1 MRVFQ
6 SENKSYKKFYIIGG
20 IVIIILILIFA
31 SLSTVPTGHVGI
43 KTRFGAVQN
52 DVITEGLN
60 FKLPFIESIKK
71 MDCRTQRV
79 DIEGESASKDLQ
91 TVAAYIAINY
101 RVNQE
106 KAFELYKT
114 VGMGY
119 EEIIIKPAT
128 QESMKLTIAKY
139 TAEELITK
147 RAEVANTLQK
157 NLTNKLETKGILV
170 ETTNIVNLNF
180 SAAYDNAIEQ
190 KQVAEQEAKK
200 AEQELVKSKVEA
212 EKKVVEAQAEADAKL
227 IKAKADA
234 EAARVQKNEL
244 TKELIQLKWIEKWD
258 GKLPTTSVSD
268 TTGMI
273 KIGE

>member
-1 MRVFQ
+1 MRTFQ

-31 SLSTVPTGHVGI
+31 SISTVPTGHVGI

-52 DVITEGLN
+52 SVITEGLN
-60 FKLPFIESIKK
+60 WKLPFIESIKK

-79 DIEGESASKDLQ
+79 DIEGEGASRDLQ
-91 TVAAYIAINY
+91 TIATYIAVNY

-114 VGMGY
+114 VGMDY
-119 EEIIIKPAT
+119 ENVIIKPAT
-128 QESMKLTIAKY
+128 QESMKTTVAKY

-147 RAEVANTLQK
+147 RAEVANALQE
-157 NLTNKLETKGILV
+157 NLKTKLENKGIV
-170 ETTNIVNLNF
+170 IENISIVNLDF
-180 SAAYDNAIEQ
+180 STAYNNAIEQ

-200 AEQELVKSKVEA
+200 AEQELAKTKIEA
-212 EKKVVEAQAEADAKL
+212 EKKVVDAQAEADAKL

-258 GKLPTTSVSD
+258 GKLPTTSLGSD
-268 TTGMI
+268 NSLI
-273 KIGE
+273 LNN